1 MRMKREEHALTEA
14 TIGSTV
20 DEATT
25 IPAPS
30 VLAPIVPTERIDL
43 MDVLRGFAL
52 IGILLMNVEW
62 FNRPI
67 AELLRLDTTL
77 TGVDHAVAW
86 TVKIFVEGK
95 FYKLFSLLFGMG
107 FAVMLT
113 RAEAKGLP
121 FTAMFLRRMGA
132 LFLFG
137 VLHMVLLWNGDIL
150 HDYAVGGLL
159 LLGWVA
165 LFRWRRL
172 RRFNTDRFLRRF
184 SLIAIALPLVVGS
197 VVGFGYGLTHDPSE
211 ARGAWQERQQTEPRV
226 EAMLAEAKA
235 GKRDLTAEPKT
246 KEKVDLDKLSV
257 ARRIEKRAET
267 QARRRAQHDKEVA
280 EEIKTFKQPS
290 YGVATRYRAEQT
302 LRRLARTPFFALF
315 ILLPIFL
322 FGFWLIRSGVVSDP
336 EPHLPG
342 FRIVALVGL
351 LFGFIFSVGA
361 YTIIHHPV
369 TQLVNAF
376 SAIGFMMTLLGQ
388 LLMTAG
394 YVAFFVLVMH
404 RARWRERL
412 RWLAPMGRM
421 ALTNY
426 LMHSLILTTLFYGYG
441 FAQFGRISRAPQM
454 LLVVAI
460 IAFQALFSRWW
471 LSRFQY
477 GPLEWLWRSITYW
490 QWQRLRLPAPSAE
503 PVAQ

>member
-1 MRMKREEHALTEA
+1 M
-14 TIGSTV
+14 
-20 DEATT
+20 
-25 IPAPS
+25 
-30 VLAPIVPTERIDL
+30 APIVITERIDL

-52 IGILLMNVEW
+52 MGILLMNVEW

-77 TGVDHAVAW
+77 TGLDHATAW
-86 TVKIFVEGK
+86 TIKIFVEGK

-113 RAEAKGLP
+113 RAEAKGKP

-137 VLHMVLLWNGDIL
+137 MLHMVLLWSGDIL

-172 RRFNTDRFLRRF
+172 RRFDTDRFLRRF
-184 SLIAIALPLVVGS
+184 SLIAIALPLVVGAA
-197 VVGFGYGLTHDPSE
+197 VGFGYGLTHDQGE
-211 ARGAWQERQQTEPRV
+211 ARRAWQERQQTEPRI

-235 GKRDLTAEPKT
+235 GRRDLISEPKK
-246 KEKVDLDKLSV
+246 KEKVDLDKLSP
-257 ARRIEKRAET
+257 AQRIERRAEAH
-267 QARRRAQHDKEVA
+267 ARRRAEHDQDVV
-280 EEIKTFKQPS
+280 EETKAFKQPS
-290 YGVATRYRAEQT
+290 YWVATRFRAEKS
-302 LRRLARTPFFALF
+302 LNRLAKTPLFSLF

-322 FGFWLIRSGVVSDP
+322 FGFWLIRSGVVRDP
-336 EPHLPG
+336 EPYLPAY
-342 FRIVALVGL
+342 RIVALVGL

-361 YTIIHHPV
+361 YTITHHPV
-369 TQLVNAF
+369 TQLINAF

-388 LLMTAG
+388 LLMAAG
-394 YVAFFVLVMH
+394 YMAFFVLAMH
-404 RARWRERL
+404 SPRWRERL

-441 FAQFGRISRAPQM
+441 FAQFGRIPRASQM

-460 IAFQALFSRWW
+460 VALQALLSRWW

-490 QWQRLRLPAPSAE
+490 QWQPLRAHSAAP
-503 PVAQ
+503 VKW

>member
-1 MRMKREEHALTEA
+1 MTETIASTAADDA
-14 TIGSTV
+14 TS
-20 DEATT
+20 

-30 VLAPIVPTERIDL
+30 VLPPIVTTERIDL

-67 AELLRLDTTL
+67 AELLRLDTSL
-77 TGVDHAVAW
+77 AGLDHAVAW

-113 RAEAKGLP
+113 RAEAKGQP
-121 FTAMFLRRMGA
+121 FAAMFLRRMGA
-132 LFLFG
+132 LFLLG
-137 VLHMVLLWNGDIL
+137 MLHMVLLWSGDIL

-165 LFRWRRL
+165 LLRWRRL
-172 RRFNTDRFLRRF
+172 RRFDTDRFLRRF
-184 SLIAIALPLVVGS
+184 SLIAIALPLVV
-197 VVGFGYGLTHDPSE
+197 VAAVGFGYGLTHDPSE
-211 ARGAWQERQQTEPRV
+211 SRRAWQERQQAEPRI
-226 EAMLAEAKA
+226 EAMLAQAKA
-235 GKRDLTAEPKT
+235 GKRDLTTDPK
-246 KEKVDLDKLSV
+246 KKGKVDLDKLSP
-257 ARRIEKRAET
+257 AQRIEKLAEPH
-267 QARRRAQHDKEVA
+267 ARRRAEHDQDVA
-280 EEIKTFKQPS
+280 DEIKSFKQPS
-290 YGVATRYRAEQT
+290 YWVATRFRAEES
-302 LRRLARTPFFALF
+302 LRKLAKTPFFALF
-315 ILLPIFL
+315 ILFPIFL
-322 FGFWLIRSGVVSDP
+322 FGFWLIRSGVVRDP
-336 EPHLPG
+336 EPHLPAY
-342 FRIVALVGL
+342 RIVALVGL

-369 TQLVNAF
+369 TRLVNAF
-376 SAIGFMMTLLGQ
+376 TAIGFMMTLLGQ
-388 LLMTAG
+388 LLMAAG
-394 YVAFFVLVMH
+394 YLAFFVLAMH
-404 RARWRERL
+404 RPRWRERL

-454 LLVVAI
+454 LMVVAI
-460 IAFQALFSRWW
+460 IAMQALLSRWW

-477 GPLEWLWRSITYW
+477 GPLEWLWRCITYW
-490 QWQRLRLPAPSAE
+490 QWQPLRLPAPSAE
-503 PVAQ
+503 PVTQ